1 MRIVKNRLT
10 LAAFGAAAFAC
21 GLLVATA
28 AGVLAL
34 PIPTVPQRVDIPCR
48 VPYELAAGERALLFC
63 MPRNYT
69 LRGGERAT
77 AQSRHED
84 VDIAAAKIGEIARRP
99 DLVRAGGDPGEEPG
113 SKVTIVC

>member
-84 VDIAAAKIGEIARRP
+84 VDIAVIDVLPGGIVLSVTNRSTHAVTGVAHGAAW
-99 DLVRAGGDPGEEPG
+99 
-113 SKVTIVC
+113 